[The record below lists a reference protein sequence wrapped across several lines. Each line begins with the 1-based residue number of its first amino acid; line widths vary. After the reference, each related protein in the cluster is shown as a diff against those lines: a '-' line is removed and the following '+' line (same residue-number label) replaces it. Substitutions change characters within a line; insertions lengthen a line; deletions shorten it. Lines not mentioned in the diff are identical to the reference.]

1 MHGCIVGKLL
11 YTKIQNDYLK
21 NIQATINSLIIV
33 YVEFCRFLGHY
44 DVIERYFA
52 DIYCEQENCGK
63 AGMFNN
69 LERLI

>member
-1 MHGCIVGKLL
+1 M
-11 YTKIQNDYLK
+11 
-21 NIQATINSLIIV
+21 